1 MKGKDETSDPELVSS
16 SVPITNGDKHLLMA
30 VLAES
35 NENRICNNCCILAVI
50 ENAHETLIGSSHCLS
65 SFHLS
70 DSSST
75 FSTSVWETCSN
86 N

>member
-1 MKGKDETSDPELVSS
+1 MKGKDETSDPELFSS

-35 NENRICNNCCILAVI
+35 NENRICNNC
-50 ENAHETLIGSSHCLS
+50 SHCLS